1 MTEHCVKP
9 VSFFVAVHK
18 DAPLPPPRDNYFAL
32 GIGGYHP
39 RAYPFAFSDDTG
51 ESIWRKNTHYSEL
64 TGWYWIWKNL
74 RDVNVL
80 GLCHYRRYFLF
91 DNKWFLFFRRRK
103 RYFYPTPSYF
113 NYITAPERTA
123 FVEKALSKYDVII
136 PQRIPLDASISQNYA
151 NCHVREDW
159 DLFIQGIEAL
169 YPQYS
174 SEIGWFDKTSYIHP
188 YNMMVAPRAFFDEYM
203 SSLFPLLFWMEKNG
217 HFEQIR
223 INAGFPRFY
232 PNDFSLIICT

>member
-1 MTEHCVKP
+1 MTPENQ
-9 VSFFVAVHK
+9 FGA
-18 DAPLPPPRDNYFAL
+18 R
-32 GIGGYHP
+32 
-39 RAYPFAFSDDTG
+39 T
-51 ESIWRKNTHYSEL
+51 THYSEL

-91 DNKWFLFFRRRK
+91 DNKRFLFFRRRK

-136 PQRIPLDASISQNYA
+136 PQRIPLDASLSQNYA

-188 YNMMVAPRAFFDEYM
+188 YNMMVAPRGVFRQLYVVAFS
-203 SSLFPLLFWMEKNG
+203 SSLLDGEKTAFSDRSVSMPGSRVSIRTILYLLFARNWCEL
-217 HFEQIR
+217 R
-223 INAGFPRFY
+223 
-232 PNDFSLIICT
+232 